1 MSYVDSQLLPGEKV
15 RYRARIH
22 KLMFLGP
29 ALLAFFAVVLMII
42 VARAEKG
49 GPIGFI
55 FFLISLGWFLIAF
68 ISYKTSEFAVTNK
81 RVMIKIGWIRRRI
94 METMLSKVEAIGVEQ
109 GIMGRMLD
117 YGSITVTG
125 TGGTKEP
132 FQNIGNPLEFRRQ
145 VQAAISTDEEGRAVS
160 APASATVERVERDCP
175 YCAERILARAKVCKH
190 CGRDV
195 SPTAI
200 A

>member
-29 ALLAFFAVVLMII
+29 ALLALFAVILMIVI
-42 VARAEKG
+42 ARANQG

-132 FQNIGNPLEFRRQ
+132 FQNIANPLEFRRQ
-145 VQAAISTDEEGRAVS
+145 VQGAISTDEEGRAVS
-160 APASATVERVERDCP
+160 APAGATFQRVERDCP